1 MRYENPLYLAE
12 EVAALDLLT
21 DQRIAIGISRGSP
34 EQALRGWETFG
45 YTGGVDPRGADVAFT
60 GHDLGLIPQALRHA
74 RRGGKIIN
82 QNIVLSLAI
91 ITVLLPLA
99 ITGVLGLAAVVLV
112 HEVAEVVVIANGLR
126 AARARKQ

>member
-1 MRYENPLYLAE
+1 MGATGSD
-12 EVAALDLLT
+12 AA
-21 DQRIAIGISRGSP
+21 IES
-34 EQALRGWETFG
+34 
-45 YTGGVDPRGADVAFT
+45 ADVAFT

>member
-45 YTGGVDPRGADVAFT
+45 YTGGGDPRGGGGASWVSPSLSPSPPSA
-60 GHDLGLIPQALRHA
+60 PSPRP
-74 RRGGKIIN
+74 RR
-82 QNIVLSLAI
+82 
-91 ITVLLPLA
+91 
-99 ITGVLGLAAVVLV
+99 
-112 HEVAEVVVIANGLR
+112 
-126 AARARKQ
+126 

>member
-1 MRYENPLYLAE
+1 MIGDGINDAPALAGAT
-12 EVAALDLLT
+12 VGIAMGATGSDAA
-21 DQRIAIGISRGSP
+21 IES
-34 EQALRGWETFG
+34 
-45 YTGGVDPRGADVAFT
+45 ADVAFT

-74 RRGGKIIN
+74 RRGGRIIN

-112 HEVAEVVVIANGLR
+112 HESPKSSSSPTDCGLR
-126 AARARKQ
+126 VPASNRCSVQRHNSDMR